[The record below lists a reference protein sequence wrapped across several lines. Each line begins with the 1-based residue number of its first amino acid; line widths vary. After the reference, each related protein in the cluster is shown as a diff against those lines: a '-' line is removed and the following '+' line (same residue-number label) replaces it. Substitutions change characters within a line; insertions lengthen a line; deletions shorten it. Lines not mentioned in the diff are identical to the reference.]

1 MSPTAVNVMMK
12 REDNNDWLQAA
23 EDSTNPSAPTP
34 SECKINSLV
43 QISARDEEQL
53 YSAKLS
59 SLHTTPAATSGAKP
73 PTTTN
78 PSATKGVDN
87 DQGVT
92 ECSNKI
98 IETNVALEELLS
110 NVPFSELLHIA
121 SDLLHTRNTILGAHT
136 VNASDVGDTT
146 ALPNGD
152 IPAAAATETEHPS
165 TLSTFVASL
174 TTDRE
179 ENQTN
184 INSQEDTP

>member
-59 SLHTTPAATSGAKP
+59 SLHTNPAATS
-73 PTTTN
+73 TN

-98 IETNVALEELLS
+98 IEKKN
-110 NVPFSELLHIA
+110 
-121 SDLLHTRNTILGAHT
+121 
-136 VNASDVGDTT
+136 
-146 ALPNGD
+146 
-152 IPAAAATETEHPS
+152 
-165 TLSTFVASL
+165 
-174 TTDRE
+174 
-179 ENQTN
+179 
-184 INSQEDTP
+184 